1 MIVSYKTY
9 FVIVIRTPCKQFKY
23 LKATIYLM
31 PKIPKTITIDEELLD
46 WIEQKIKDKEF
57 ASHAKIISTLCRF
70 KTYHQ

>member
-46 WIEQKIKDKEF
+46 WIEKKIKDK
-57 ASHAKIISTLCRF
+57 SK
-70 KTYHQ
+70 

>member
-9 FVIVIRTPCKQFKY
+9 FVIRTPCKQFKY

-46 WIEQKIKDKEF
+46 WIEQKINDESLHRYLMPLKRLY
-57 ASHAKIISTLCRF
+57 TN
-70 KTYHQ
+70 